1 MRHPKIPQGWEYVTS
16 DPDLNDAWRLAIDY
30 KQLHEKARSDVFVRV
45 RVIRAAHV
53 FWVIRRTELREEREA
68 A

>member
-1 MRHPKIPQGWEYVTS
+1 MSHPRIPEGWEYVTS
-16 DPDLNDAWRLAIDY
+16 DPSVDDAWRLACDY
-30 KQLHEKARSDVFVRV
+30 KQLHEKVNGGVFIRV

-53 FWVIRRTELREEREA
+53 FWVIRRVESREERDA